1 MFSYFYTGI
10 RRKVTLVNTA
20 SGTDIEVPPYR
31 TLNEHCLVYVI
42 DGTLGT
48 EIDENKYTLN
58 KDDIIIFHAGHK
70 HSNTVLSK
78 EARTFYLHFQALD
91 EDMAFPDE
99 NPKNISENNYI
110 VLKNCFHCTNTET
123 VKRILTEMVS
133 IRFFI
138 RKEYT
143 LKDFG
148 LSSHLDNLLYEL
160 RSILDL
166 SAHYTN
172 SAINLA
178 MRTIACHPSKFYSLE
193 EMSEIADCSKKTL
206 EKNFKNITGYSFH
219 QFQLAKKIESITLAL
234 RSNPNAAL
242 KTLAAQY
249 GFYDEFH
256 LSKTFKNLLGISPK
270 EYRLIMK
277 TANQN
282 KAENI

>member
-31 TLNEHCLVYVI
+31 TLSEHCLVYVI
-42 DGTLGT
+42 DGTLGM
-48 EIDENKYTLN
+48 EIGEKKYTLN
-58 KDDIIIFHAGHK
+58 KDDIIIFHAGQK
-70 HSNTVLSK
+70 HCSTVLSK
-78 EARTFYLHFQALD
+78 EARTFYLHFHSLD
-91 EDMAFPDE
+91 KDMVCPDE
-99 NPKNISENNYI
+99 NSKNLSENNYI
-110 VLKNCFHCTNTET
+110 VLKNFFHCTNAET
-123 VKRILTEMVS
+123 IKRILTEMVS

-138 RKEYT
+138 RKEYA

-160 RSILDL
+160 RCILDL

-178 MRTIACHPSKFYSLE
+178 MRTIACHPTKFYSLE
-193 EMSEIADCSKKTL
+193 EMSQISDCSKKTL

-219 QFQLAKKIESITLAL
+219 QFQLAKKIESIALAL
-234 RSNPNAAL
+234 RSNPNTAL
-242 KTLAAQY
+242 KTLAAQF

-282 KAENI
+282 KSEKI